1 MLFWS
6 NSVQTESMIDQS
18 KCPSPFFF
26 SFTGDKKT
34 VTVRYGYKTP
44 DEPEAAEQPN
54 FYSA

>member
-6 NSVQTESMIDQS
+6 NAVQTESMIDQS
-18 KCPSPFFF
+18 KCASPFFF
-26 SFTGDKKT
+26 SFTRGKKT
-34 VTVRYGYKTP
+34 MTVRYGYKTA